1 MTDMNNEYSNPSDI
15 SDNVITNS
23 DSEIRLNENDRLSAE
38 LAKKKT
44 ELALPDWDE
53 ELQSHQIR
61 FLNAYALGGSVSH
74 ACRITKI
81 GRRSPYRWAEKLP
94 VFAQAMQEAKEL
106 GVQRLEDW
114 ALHRATDADNPS
126 DRLVEFLLK
135 AHRPAVYRE
144 RVDVALHGQI
154 EHRKRV
160 VLESLDDSR
169 VVEAT
174 NLPETE
180 EPLPE

>member
-1 MTDMNNEYSNPSDI
+1 MTQLNNNSDNVVSDSDSDNDI
-15 SDNVITNS
+15 SDQLSLNS
-23 DSEIRLNENDRLSAE
+23 DDRLASE
-38 LAKKKT
+38 LADKKT
-44 ELALPDWDE
+44 ELALPEWDE
-53 ELQSHQIR
+53 SLTPNQIR

-74 ACRITKI
+74 ACRVAKL
-81 GRRSPYRWAEKLP
+81 GRKSPYRWAEGSEA
-94 VFAQAMQEAKEL
+94 FSNAMKEAKEA

-114 ALHRATDADNPS
+114 ALQRATDADNPS

-144 RVDVALHGQI
+144 RVDLALHGQI

-160 VLESLDDSR
+160 VLESLDDDR
-169 VVEAT
+169 VIEAT
-174 NLPETE
+174 NLSETE